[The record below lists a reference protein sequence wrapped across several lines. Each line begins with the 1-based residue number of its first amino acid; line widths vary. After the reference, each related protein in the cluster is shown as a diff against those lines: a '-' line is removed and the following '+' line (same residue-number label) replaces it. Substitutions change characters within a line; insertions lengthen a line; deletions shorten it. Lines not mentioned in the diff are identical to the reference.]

1 MGKLSRSNSFRNA
14 LTDEDFVQL
23 IDRKLDEFDQKSLKI
38 DTKNSLDPTPSLR
51 AQLKRRCVCLSP
63 TASPAPQGYHGSL
76 ASAVSCLCTS
86 LLGSARRCF
95 CSSTPNPKP
104 PQNPKTQNPKNPIK
118 EGRGSVEGVL
128 CQIVVC
134 CLSVRLSVW
143 FVWYTCVGVVFL
155 LFFQFNIIIL

>member
-118 EGRGSVEGVL
+118 EGRGIVEGF
-128 CQIVVC
+128 CA
-134 CLSVRLSVW
+134 
-143 FVWYTCVGVVFL
+143 YL
-155 LFFQFNIIIL
+155 LFVACLCVCLCGLSGIRVLVWSFFFFFSLIL